1 MLSKLAAIATIVTRI
16 PIKLALLIKILGFP
30 DLGQLVLQLQLVSL
44 LRPLNLMDSFQNR
57 VRRVLRTHRLY

>member
-16 PIKLALLIKILGFP
+16 PVKLALLIKILGFP

-44 LRPLNLMDSFQNR
+44 FRPLNLMDSFQNR